1 MQESVEFGDDALLNL
16 CEKSNDE
23 LRSLLDQMSVEEDE
37 LSFRRRVL
45 HGKIDILRAE
55 LVRRLTEG
63 RRENHD
69 VISGT
74 DLDRLIAILASDL
87 RGSASVPVGDTDAPK
102 ERRAARPQGG
112 DVPDLSDSIRVFLE
126 GLSANELE
134 ERVIEYVV
142 REVGNG
148 RKLADALKDPYV
160 RNRLSEEKL
169 SHVLETPEVIAAV
182 EGSITS
188 AFKSKDF
195 GFTD

>member
-1 MQESVEFGDDALLNL
+1 M
-16 CEKSNDE
+16 
-23 LRSLLDQMSVEEDE
+23 
-37 LSFRRRVL
+37 
-45 HGKIDILRAE
+45 
-55 LVRRLTEG
+55 
-63 RRENHD
+63 
-69 VISGT
+69 
-74 DLDRLIAILASDL
+74 
-87 RGSASVPVGDTDAPK
+87 
-102 ERRAARPQGG
+102 
-112 DVPDLSDSIRVFLE
+112 PDLSASIRAFLE

-148 RKLADALKDPYV
+148 RKLTDALRDPYV

-182 EGSITS
+182 ENSITS